1 MKACPNAVARSAAA
15 RLALAGIATSLV
27 VGCTPD
33 TPSLTDLG
41 DNPFPPSAFALD
53 EEAVD
58 GLIVG
63 NRLMEAGEYDLA
75 LRAFFR
81 AGAEQGMTADVL
93 SGIGSANLK
102 LGRLEQSES
111 LLRQAVEEDPDFV
124 PAWNNLGAVLME
136 RGEYGEASRV
146 FQKAFALDSGNSD
159 DIRNNLRLAIAKRDQ
174 LSYVGG
180 SENNEFDLVWQGNG
194 SYLLISP

>member
-1 MKACPNAVARSAAA
+1 MTACPNAVVHSTAA
-15 RLALAGIATSLV
+15 RLAMLCGAAGLV
-27 VGCTPD
+27 LGCSPA
-33 TPSLTDLG
+33 TPSLDDLG
-41 DNPFPPSAFALD
+41 DNPFPPSALAVD
-53 EEAVD
+53 GTAVD
-58 GLIVG
+58 GLVVG

-93 SGIGSANLK
+93 SAIGSANLK

-111 LLRQAVEEDPDFV
+111 LLRQAVEEDPAFV

-146 FQKAFALDSGNSD
+146 FQRAFALDSGNSD

-174 LSYVGG
+174 VSYAGV
-180 SENNEFDLVWQGNG
+180 SDNNEFDLVWQGNG
-194 SYLLISP
+194 SYLLIAP

>member
-1 MKACPNAVARSAAA
+1 MKACPNAVARSTAA
-15 RLALAGIATSLV
+15 RSVLLGCATSLMIS
-27 VGCTPD
+27 CTQTNPA
-33 TPSLTDLG
+33 LEDLG
-41 DNPFPPSAFALD
+41 DNPFPPSALALD

-58 GLIVG
+58 GLVVG

-93 SGIGSANLK
+93 SAIGSANLK

-111 LLRQAVEEDPDFV
+111 LLRQAVEDDPDSV

-174 LSYVGG
+174 VSYVGP